1 MSEDQTTIMI
11 GLLTEIREELRLQRN
26 MIEKAQRPQAI
37 LPLPVTIVNA
47 VTPQRSVPVPVM
59 EDPPIDVTVRFA
71 DPPAHLD
78 RRTLDELKRTL
89 VHEIRGTAD
98 PL

>member
-1 MSEDQTTIMI
+1 MSEDQATIMI
-11 GLLTEIREELRLQRN
+11 GLLTEIRE
-26 MIEKAQRPQAI
+26 
-37 LPLPVTIVNA
+37 A
-47 VTPQRSVPVPVM
+47 VRVHRG
-59 EDPPIDVTVRFA
+59 IDVTIRF
-71 DPPAHLD
+71 DNPPAHLD